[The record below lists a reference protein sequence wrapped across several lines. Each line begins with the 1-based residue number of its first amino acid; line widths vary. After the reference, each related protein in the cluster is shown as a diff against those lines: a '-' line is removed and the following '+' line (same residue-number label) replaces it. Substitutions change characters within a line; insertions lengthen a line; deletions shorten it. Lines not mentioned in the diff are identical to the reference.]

1 MSNQEQLQEI
11 INTIESLDEKYDHLL
26 YAFPRGKLR
35 ILVQTIKEQQQEID
49 RLNNLY
55 LDREKSLL
63 DTIAACEN
71 LDEQLRQ
78 ANEKLQEIKRACE
91 YFKTTQDYY
100 DSFLVNLIEEILEER
115 KWRRDHEN
123 TKRMG

>member
-1 MSNQEQLQEI
+1 MIDKEQLQTFLELKACVERYDYSPFYTGSTRGTQNI
-11 INTIESLDEKYDHLL
+11 RFLISMIE
-26 YAFPRGKLR
+26 
-35 ILVQTIKEQQQEID
+35 QQQQEID

-115 KWRRDHEN
+115 K
-123 TKRMG
+123 